1 MTKKRQNDSSICLL
15 QLIHWLTTGF
25 PPLEISYRN
34 GRNSMKKHLG
44 DPIKRL
50 EMLVVVV
57 VVVRTSSVKT
67 DGLPI
72 VGMCYLLLLRWL
84 NNDNNNTVS
93 FFFFF
98 IPPH

>member
-1 MTKKRQNDSSICLL
+1 
-15 QLIHWLTTGF
+15 
-25 PPLEISYRN
+25 
-34 GRNSMKKHLG
+34 MKKHLG

-57 VVVRTSSVKT
+57 VVLRSSVKT

-72 VGMCYLLLLRWL
+72 VGMCYLLLRWL
-84 NNDNNNTVS
+84 HNDNNNTVS
-93 FFFFF
+93 FF

>member
-1 MTKKRQNDSSICLL
+1 
-15 QLIHWLTTGF
+15 
-25 PPLEISYRN
+25 
-34 GRNSMKKHLG
+34 MKKHLG

-57 VVVRTSSVKT
+57 VVLRSSVKT

-72 VGMCYLLLLRWL
+72 VGMCYLLLRWL
-84 NNDNNNTVS
+84 HNDNKVS
-93 FFFFF
+93 FF

>member
-1 MTKKRQNDSSICLL
+1 
-15 QLIHWLTTGF
+15 
-25 PPLEISYRN
+25 
-34 GRNSMKKHLG
+34 MKKHLG

-57 VVVRTSSVKT
+57 VVLRSSVKT

-84 NNDNNNTVS
+84 HNDNNNTVS
-93 FFFFF
+93 FF